1 MTKEEIKQRFFDIIG
16 ERLNDYEPTAR
27 EIKDL
32 AKAFKAVCDTEYDD
46 SLLTELSKIPTDK
59 QGQVKIQPMNNEAKF
74 KIVSDGL
81 GGFIEIPIDNDDG
94 GFGLCD

>member
-16 ERLNDYEPTAR
+16 ERLNDYELTAR

-32 AKAFKAVCDTEYDD
+32 AKAFKAVCEIDD
-46 SLLTELSKIPTDK
+46 NDNFLKQLAEMPKASKGVTQPLL
-59 QGQVKIQPMNNEAKF
+59 QV
-74 KIVSDGL
+74 D
-81 GGFIEIPIDNDDG
+81 DDG